1 MNRERWSHS
10 DPDLSSSDIFPW
22 LGKTHTSQKAGTEIY
37 AHNVHELHMYWAMP
51 RRICLEIDDKPA
63 TCQLTGQPT
72 SLFLVIALKTMAT
85 ITLALGNTP

>member
-1 MNRERWSHS
+1 
-10 DPDLSSSDIFPW
+10 
-22 LGKTHTSQKAGTEIY
+22 
-37 AHNVHELHMYWAMP
+37 MYWAMP